1 MEVTLEKKLQG
12 FQLIAQEKVR
22 SHSLNLQHKLYYYM
36 VTAVTGNTML
46 DPGQEGAY
54 LRAGT
59 YQAAGACLHRIL
71 A

>member
-1 MEVTLEKKLQG
+1 
-12 FQLIAQEKVR
+12 
-22 SHSLNLQHKLYYYM
+22 M

-46 DPGQEGAY
+46 DTGQEGAY

-71 A
+71 AKVSHSSAMLASINTNFVD